1 MLLALVIA
9 RRLTGTNKNMYKN
22 KMKEKLVSN
31 LMG

>member
-9 RRLTGTNKNMYKN
+9 RWLTGTNKNMYKN